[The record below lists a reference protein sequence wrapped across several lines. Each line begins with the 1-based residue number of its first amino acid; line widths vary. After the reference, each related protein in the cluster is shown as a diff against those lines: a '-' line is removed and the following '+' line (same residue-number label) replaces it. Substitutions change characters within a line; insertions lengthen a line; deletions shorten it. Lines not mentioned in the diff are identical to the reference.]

1 MTVLLTGASGFIGMN
16 ILDHLMAEGLPVVA
30 FGNTAPPLTPRR
42 HPSGAEVIVV
52 QGDVRDRETVE
63 RVMREYRVNRVIHGA
78 AITSDIPRER
88 TRGDDVISVNLGGT
102 AAVATA
108 AARCDVDRFVLVGSI
123 AVYGSTE
130 TTDAGTPARTRPT
143 IFTEETPHAP
153 VTLYD
158 ISKSG
163 AEAVLRRIAELNG
176 LDWRVGRLGVVFGPW
191 ERDTGFRDTL
201 SPIHQA
207 NRIASSAGTALL
219 PRPALANWQYS
230 RDAARALVT
239 LLNADAPRHRIY
251 NLGPSIIWTLSAW
264 CDLLAK
270 RFPGFTATIGSGDGT
285 PVDLYEAEDGP
296 LLSWQRFTA
305 EFGPTAQFGIEEA
318 FQDYFDWMDGPG
330 RRL

>member
-1 MTVLLTGASGFIGMN
+1 MTILLTGASGFVGMN
-16 ILDHLMAEGLPVVA
+16 ILEHLVAQGLPVVA
-30 FGNTAPPLTPRR
+30 FGNTAPPSLPRR
-42 HPSGAEVIVV
+42 HPSGAEVVVV

-63 RVMREYRVNRVIHGA
+63 RVMREHRVDRVIHGA

-88 TRGDDVISVNLGGT
+88 ASGDDVISVNLGGT

-108 AARCDVDRFVLVGSI
+108 AARCGVDRFLLVGSI

-130 TTDAGTPARTRPT
+130 TAEPGTSVRARPAL
-143 IFTEETPHAP
+143 FTEETPHAP

-163 AEAVLRRIAELNG
+163 AEAVLARIAELNG

-201 SPIHQA
+201 SPIHQV
-207 NRIASSAGTALL
+207 NRIAVRGGRALL

-230 RDAARALVT
+230 RDAAQALVT
-239 LLNADAPRHRIY
+239 LLTAPAPKHRIY
-251 NLGPSIIWTLSAW
+251 NLGPAITWPLSAW

-270 RFPGFTATIGSGDGT
+270 RFPGFTAAVGGGDGT

-305 EFGPTAQFGIEEA
+305 EFGPTARFDIEEA
-318 FQDYFDWMDGPG
+318 FQDYFDWMDGANH
-330 RRL
+330 